1 MCLRRAATL
10 FATCMYS
17 VNHYCTMVVCGLQR
31 YGFVL
36 NALLSDD
43 SASMM
48 MKNNLIL
55 DDNQFIFLG
64 KSI

>member
-31 YGFVL
+31 YGFVIVL
-36 NALLSDD
+36 VCPTRCDAFVLS
-43 SASMM
+43 SMLYYPM
-48 MKNNLIL
+48 IAPL
-55 DDNQFIFLG
+55 
-64 KSI
+64 